1 MLKIFLEDCKML
13 SYLGKV
19 VGVRKR
25 ERENYPT
32 KAEYTFLVKTF
43 IEKDYI
49 LDHKIHLNKVF
60 KI

>member
-1 MLKIFLEDCKML
+1 ML

-25 ERENYPT
+25 ERETYPT

-49 LDHKIHLNKVF
+49 LDHKIP
-60 KI
+60 